1 MKFTAAF
8 NIHLPLPLHLHSP
21 LTYSNQFYIEFV
33 NLYSIQSPLSSKH
46 TRIQWF
52 IHVGC
57 RSGAPIVFLNFR
69 LDLHDLHWIHDI
81 FINKS
86 ELSEWIKLHTQNTHA
101 QIHSANRL
109 TTIFVNSL
117 FCRIYSE
124 HCQWLFLCPFWWR
137 LNCAVKTRYWCSVM
151 PICRSPILA
160 ATLSIRGKMN
170 FSIEKTGRCLVFL
183 YKEMKP

>member
-1 MKFTAAF
+1 MFKAKRREKARHIACLCGWVRNGFAFARYIIFMASKCFIVFKWKFIKW
-8 NIHLPLPLHLHSP
+8 NLPPHSTFTFLSPSFYSP
-21 LTYSNQFYIEFV
+21 LTRSNQFYIEFV
-33 NLYSIQSPLSSKH
+33 NLYSIQSPLSTKH

-101 QIHSANRL
+101 QIHSANRS
-109 TTIFVNSL
+109 TTIFVN
-117 FCRIYSE
+117 
-124 HCQWLFLCPFWWR
+124 WLL
-137 LNCAVKTRYWCSVM
+137 
-151 PICRSPILA
+151 
-160 ATLSIRGKMN
+160 
-170 FSIEKTGRCLVFL
+170 
-183 YKEMKP
+183 